1 MTACYPRAA
10 AAHYDSSMLE
20 STQTL
25 LWRLGAIL
33 ALALGLAGLALP
45 VLPTVPFLIV
55 AAWAG
60 EKGWPALER
69 WLLVH
74 PIYGPH
80 IRNWRERGAVP
91 RKAKLLASVMMLTSG
106 VGLQFTDLALWMRV
120 TVPAV
125 MLTVGI
131 WLWLRPEPHTEPG
144 TGSQNRLD

>member
-1 MTACYPRAA
+1 
-10 AAHYDSSMLE
+10 MLE

-33 ALALGLAGLALP
+33 ALGLGLAGLAVP

-80 IRNWRERGAVP
+80 IRNWRECGAVP

-106 VGLQFTDLALWMRV
+106 VGLQFTDLALWVRV

-125 MLTVGI
+125 MLTVAI
-131 WLWLRPEPHTEPG
+131 WLWLRPEPHPEPG